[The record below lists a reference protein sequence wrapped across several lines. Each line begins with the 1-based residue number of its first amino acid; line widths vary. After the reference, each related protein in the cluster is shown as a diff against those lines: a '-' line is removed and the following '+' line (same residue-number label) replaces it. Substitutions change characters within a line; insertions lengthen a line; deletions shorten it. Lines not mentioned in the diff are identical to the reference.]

1 MDPASNVQSM
11 SNELLMAAGQGD
23 VEQIKRLLQQHE
35 EEVVLHVKNE
45 AEDAVDGQAGRA
57 AAAAAMAVDADAA
70 TATGDSILHVVAG
83 GGDAIF
89 LECATVIVGKAKHL
103 LGTRNRNRNG
113 DTPLH
118 CAARLGHARMVTHL
132 LGLARPGDGDETG
145 LKEILRAQN
154 GKGETVLHE
163 AIRLED
169 KDMVGVLLSADSQL
183 ARVPL
188 ADGASPLYLAL
199 LLGLGDIA
207 RQLFEGDQELSYS
220 GPDGQNA
227 FHAAILGRQAKE
239 ATHQVMKMLLERNNH
254 LVTQADR
261 STGSTP
267 LHLAAT
273 WRGPM
278 GLLLKA
284 GPAAAYMPDNN
295 GSFPIHLAAFEGD
308 KNSVSA
314 LLEESGPYCA
324 KLRDGEG
331 RTFLHVAAEE
341 ERSIRVI
348 KLACGWQGKSFAS
361 SVMNM
366 QDKDGNTAL
375 HLAVLAGNIGAVCNL
390 VSIPQVKLDVRNNK
404 RKTPLEIAF
413 MTATLRAHSAG
424 SAFYGDPRQRIRI
437 LLKGAHMSTGVSAR
451 IAFSGIERREI
462 IKSAL
467 EEINRSQNI
476 ATETQIIGL
485 VSVLITTVTFAAAF
499 AVPGGYRAD
508 DNHKGGTPTLSGH
521 YSFDSFVIANTL
533 AFICSVL
540 SILFLMYAGV
550 GPNVKDRMW
559 PLLMSVNFLAS
570 SARSL
575 AAAFAFGVYSIL
587 APVEQTKAMYSSM
600 TMVLPLVLVELFL
613 FIVAV
618 QMFYS
623 DGKAVMARMFASQA
637 SWWRLAHA
645 GLTLLMGLV
654 GLFVIGQYWPYI
666 LIAAMSH

>member
-57 AAAAAMAVDADAA
+57 AAAAAMAVDADAATATGDSILHVVAGGGDAIFLECATARKERGVRADEQAGGPAAAAAMAVDADAA

-227 FHAAILGRQAKE
+227 FHAAILGRQAKVVLCKG
-239 ATHQVMKMLLERNNH
+239 TKFQ
-254 LVTQADR
+254 
-261 STGSTP
+261 
-267 LHLAAT
+267 
-273 WRGPM
+273 
-278 GLLLKA
+278 
-284 GPAAAYMPDNN
+284 
-295 GSFPIHLAAFEGD
+295 
-308 KNSVSA
+308 
-314 LLEESGPYCA
+314 CA
-324 KLRDGEG
+324 R
-331 RTFLHVAAEE
+331 A
-341 ERSIRVI
+341 
-348 KLACGWQGKSFAS
+348 
-361 SVMNM
+361 
-366 QDKDGNTAL
+366 KD
-375 HLAVLAGNIGAVCNL
+375 
-390 VSIPQVKLDVRNNK
+390 QK
-404 RKTPLEIAF
+404 
-413 MTATLRAHSAG
+413 
-424 SAFYGDPRQRIRI
+424 
-437 LLKGAHMSTGVSAR
+437 
-451 IAFSGIERREI
+451 
-462 IKSAL
+462 
-467 EEINRSQNI
+467 
-476 ATETQIIGL
+476 
-485 VSVLITTVTFAAAF
+485 
-499 AVPGGYRAD
+499 
-508 DNHKGGTPTLSGH
+508 
-521 YSFDSFVIANTL
+521 
-533 AFICSVL
+533 
-540 SILFLMYAGV
+540 
-550 GPNVKDRMW
+550 
-559 PLLMSVNFLAS
+559 
-570 SARSL
+570 
-575 AAAFAFGVYSIL
+575 
-587 APVEQTKAMYSSM
+587 
-600 TMVLPLVLVELFL
+600 
-613 FIVAV
+613 
-618 QMFYS
+618 
-623 DGKAVMARMFASQA
+623 
-637 SWWRLAHA
+637 
-645 GLTLLMGLV
+645 
-654 GLFVIGQYWPYI
+654 
-666 LIAAMSH
+666 